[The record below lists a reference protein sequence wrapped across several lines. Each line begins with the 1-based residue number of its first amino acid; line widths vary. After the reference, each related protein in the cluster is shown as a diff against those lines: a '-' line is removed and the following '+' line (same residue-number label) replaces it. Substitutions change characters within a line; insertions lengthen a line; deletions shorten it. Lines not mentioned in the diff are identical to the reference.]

1 MSKHA
6 CRRSGRLLALALLG
20 LLLPGPGA
28 FARETPPDQE
38 RLAKIVKRLERMADG
53 FAEAIAAARARAP
66 HEGSRGDRG
75 EREIAERQ
83 IEALRLAVPALREGE
98 RRDAAELVELAIH
111 ARELALEGRRDR
123 EARAISER
131 GPDREQIIEL
141 LVLAEDLYRE
151 FGMKERAATVSSM
164 TEELWPKRRRAR
176 HSRERGERRRGHE
189 REQAIHDL
197 EVMRIARHAL
207 LEADRHDAADLL
219 QRAIRA
225 REVTLEGREDRE
237 AATIRDRG
245 PRLGQQ
251 VEILQMAAG
260 IWRELDRP
268 GQAEA
273 VAGLAERMWS
283 RHRPGEDRRGREG
296 RQRDE
301 RRDRQDHPA
310 RERSARE
317 EGRHRERAQREEH
330 RDRQDHPARERS
342 AREEGRH
349 RGRAQREEHR
359 NRQEHRAHE
368 RSAREEGRHR
378 ERAQREDR
386 RDRQEHRAHERSAR
400 EESRHRERREQ
411 PGGMDRIERLE
422 MRFAELE
429 RMLKEIKQELRE
441 LKRGRRRE

>member
-1 MSKHA
+1 MISKHS
-6 CRRSGRLLALALLG
+6 CRRSGWLPALALLG
-20 LLLPGPGA
+20 FLLPGPGA
-28 FARETPPDQE
+28 FAGETPPDQE
-38 RLAKIVKRLERMADG
+38 RLAKILDGLERMADR

-75 EREIAERQ
+75 ERETVERQ
-83 IEALRLAVPALREGE
+83 IEALRLALPALREGE
-98 RRDAAELVELAIH
+98 RRDAAEVVELAIH
-111 ARELALEGRRDR
+111 TRELALEGRRDR
-123 EARAISER
+123 EARAIRER

-141 LVLAEDLYRE
+141 LVLAEDLYRG
-151 FGMKERAATVSSM
+151 FGMEERAATVSAM
-164 TEELWPKRRRAR
+164 TEELWPKRQRTRR
-176 HSRERGERRRGHE
+176 SREHGERRRGHE

-207 LEADRHDAADLL
+207 LEADRHDAADLV

-268 GQAEA
+268 ERAEA
-273 VAGLAERMWS
+273 VAELAERMWS

-301 RRDRQDHPA
+301 RR
-310 RERSARE
+310 
-317 EGRHRERAQREEH
+317 GRERAQRDER
-330 RDRQDHPARERS
+330 RD
-342 AREEGRH
+342 
-349 RGRAQREEHR
+349 
-359 NRQEHRAHE
+359 RQEHRAHE

-378 ERAQREDR
+378 ERG
-386 RDRQEHRAHERSAR
+386 
-400 EESRHRERREQ
+400 EQ
-411 PGGMDRIERLE
+411 PGVMDRIERLE
-422 MRFAELE
+422 MRLAELE
-429 RMLKEIKQELRE
+429 GLLKEIRQELRE
-441 LKRGRRRE
+441 LKRGRRRD